1 MMARQAR
8 RSAVVALAAAL
19 LSTVAACG
27 GGDDASSPIPEPP
40 PLATE
45 AATPTPAGSGPV
57 YVLSGELCKKADQSP
72 LADLYPKEEAQP
84 LVNTERLCITHRTS
98 GEKGIDLTV
107 DAEVLNDEGM
117 AKRFVETGRRLAKRP
132 YTDVTGAGT
141 DAHWSG
147 DKDDVKLT
155 SYNGN
160 LVLEV
165 EASVNVADGLPP
177 DIVQRLVKVAAGTYQ
192 RLAPG

>member
-1 MMARQAR
+1 MRDVLR
-8 RSAVVALAAAL
+8 RGAVVALAAAL
-19 LSTVAACG
+19 LGTSVACG
-27 GGDDASSPIPEPP
+27 NDSDGPTPIAEPP
-40 PLATE
+40 PEPSEVATS
-45 AATPTPAGSGPV
+45 PAGTGPV

-72 LADLYPKEEAQP
+72 LADLYPKEGANP

-107 DAEVLNDEGM
+107 DAEVLRDE
-117 AKRFVETGRRLAKRP
+117 ATARLFVETGRRLAKRP
-132 YTDVTGAGT
+132 YTDVTGAGA
-141 DAHWSG
+141 DAHWSA

-192 RLAPG
+192 RLAP

>member
-1 MMARQAR
+1 MRDVLR
-8 RSAVVALAAAL
+8 RGAVVALAAAL
-19 LSTVAACG
+19 LGTSAACG
-27 GGDDASSPIPEPP
+27 SDSDAPKPLAEQTPPPEP
-40 PLATE
+40 TE
-45 AATPTPAGSGPV
+45 QATPSAGSGPV
-57 YVLSGELCKKADQSP
+57 YVLSGELCTKADQSP
-72 LADLYPKEEAQP
+72 LADLYPKEGANP

-107 DAEVLNDEGM
+107 DAEVLRDE
-117 AKRFVETGRRLAKRP
+117 ATARLFVETGRRLAKRP

-147 DKDDVKLT
+147 DQDDVKLT

-192 RLAPG
+192 RLAP